1 MNKGIII
8 KTLMNCGLKVTPQR
22 IVVLDAVIILRNHPT
37 AENVIEFIK
46 ANHPS
51 IVTGTVYKTLETF
64 VKNTIIKKVKT
75 DNDIMRYDAVNE
87 KHHHLY
93 CSESDR
99 IEDFYDD
106 DLNKILD
113 NYLKKKK
120 IPNFTIEDIKLQ
132 IIGRFTDKGKR
143 QKIKDKR

>member
-1 MNKGIII
+1 MNKETIIRTI
-8 KTLMNCGLKVTPQR
+8 VSCGLKVTPQR
-22 IVVLDAVIILRNHPT
+22 IAVLDAVINLKNHPT
-37 AENVIEFIK
+37 AENVINFIK
-46 ANHPS
+46 VNHPN
-51 IVTGTVYKTLETF
+51 IATGTVYKTLETF
-64 VKNTIIKKVKT
+64 VKNDIIKKVKT
-75 DNDIMRYDAVNE
+75 DNEIMRCDAVHE

-120 IPNFTIEDIKLQ
+120 IPNFTIDDIKLQ
-132 IIGRFTDKGKR
+132 INGRFTDTGKS
-143 QKIKDKR
+143 K